1 LSGVLVIGCLG
12 GIGFTMAIFTAT
24 LAFPSPDALAAA
36 KFAVLVGSAASAA
49 LGLLLG
55 ARLLRNT

>member
-24 LAFPSPDALAAA
+24 LAFPSHLPESLQQT
-36 KFAVLVGSAASAA
+36 
-49 LGLLLG
+49 
-55 ARLLRNT
+55 NC